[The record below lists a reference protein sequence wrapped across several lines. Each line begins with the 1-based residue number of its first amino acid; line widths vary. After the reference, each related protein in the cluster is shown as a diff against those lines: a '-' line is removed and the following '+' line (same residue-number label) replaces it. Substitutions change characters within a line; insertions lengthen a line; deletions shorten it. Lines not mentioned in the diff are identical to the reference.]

1 LAASSRRT
9 FILAAVLA
17 ACATDSSAPPTPVE
31 TVDIVVADPSFAV
44 GAAIQLQITLR
55 DASGAVLSG
64 RTIIWSTSDSSVA
77 TVSGTGVV
85 SGVGLGSAIITA
97 TSEGV
102 SDSVAVTIVAG
113 PAAVLTFT
121 TQPTTVAAGTA
132 INPGVEVTAR
142 DAFGNVATSF
152 TGVVAAAI
160 AANPGG
166 ATLSGTTVATA
177 VNGVATFPN
186 LLINKTAVGYTL
198 YVTSGSL
205 TSTASTPF
213 NVLPGAASELAF
225 TALPGSAH
233 AGVTIAP
240 AIVVNAR
247 DALGNLVTSYS
258 GSVDI
263 ALAANPAGGTLSG
276 TLSVTAI
283 AGVAAFADLSID
295 KASPSYTFAVA
306 GAGMV
311 PDTSSTLAILAGP
324 VSPSH
329 STVQAA
335 PASIMASTGSSA
347 TTVTVT
353 ARDQFDNPVV
363 GAGVVLG
370 ASGTG
375 NTVTQPVATTDAGG
389 VATGSFSSTVAESK
403 TVSASAAGVGVTQ
416 TAVVTVTPAVNG
428 QLVFIAQPATS
439 VAGVAIAPAVK
450 VAVQDA
456 FGNTFTSFTGN
467 VTVALGANPGN
478 DVLGG
483 TKTKA
488 AVAGEAT
495 FTDLQLVKA
504 ATGYTLAASAGG
516 IANGAST
523 SFNITPAPVSAAQ
536 SSVVV
541 GPASITASTG
551 SSAATITVTARDAF
565 DNLVS
570 GASVVLAASGT
581 GNSVTQPG
589 GPTGPN
595 GVATGTI
602 SSTASGSKTVSAT
615 INTVVAVQQPAVT
628 VNPAAIA
635 ASQSQVVATPT
646 SIAASFG
653 GVTATIA
660 VTAKDTFGN
669 VIPGLAAVLAA
680 SGTGNT
686 VTQPAAMTD
695 ANGVATGSLSSTATG
710 DKIVSAS
717 VASVPVT
724 QTAGV
729 TVVPGEVSVTQSTL
743 LAAPATITASNGSV
757 VSTITVTA
765 RDDQGN
771 VIPGVN
777 VALAATGSSNV
788 LTQPAGVTNASG
800 VASGTLSSTL
810 SGNRVL
816 TATIAGTGIDQ
827 ADTVIVTAATPAG
840 SAFLVQP
847 SSMTVGTTMA
857 PPVQVEIR
865 DQFGN
870 RVTSATNGVM
880 LSIGTNPGGGA
891 LSGGG
896 AVAAVAGVASFP
908 NLSINAVGSGY
919 TLKATIGGIPD
930 VVSNAFNVTS
940 GVVSAAQS
948 TVVAAPPSFTA
959 GGSSTI
965 TVTARDAGG
974 FPVVGATVALSVS
987 GSGNTITQPSGPADA
1002 NGVATGSFSSTAA
1015 GSKTVTATANGI
1027 TITQKPVVT
1036 VNAGAVSASVST
1048 VSAAPSSIVA
1058 GSGTATITVTVKDG
1072 FGNPVSGSTV
1082 VLSATGSG
1090 NTLTQPAGATGGT
1103 GIATGTLA
1111 STVAGNKTV
1120 SATASGISVT
1130 QTAPVTVTSAGTA
1143 VTFVGAGDIAD
1154 CGNNNDAAT
1163 AALINAMPSNTP
1175 VFVLGDNVYPNGT
1188 ATQFTNCYG
1197 PTWGVFKSRTH
1208 PSAGNHEYNS
1218 SNATPYFNYF
1228 GAAAGTAGQGWYSFD
1243 LGAWHI
1249 IVLNSNLET
1258 KAGSPQDNWLL
1269 ADLAAHNN
1277 VCTLAY
1283 WHHPLYSS
1291 IGGSGNGGAV
1301 ITSARRYWDDLYAHG
1316 VDLVLNGHRHVY
1328 ERLARMKPDGSPDPV
1343 NGIRTIIA
1351 GMGGESG
1358 GDLTNI
1364 FPTSQVR
1371 EGHTY
1376 GVLKLTLS
1384 ATSYSW
1390 EFVGV
1395 PGSTFTDTGTENCH

>member
-31 TVDIVVADPSFAV
+31 TVDLVVPAPSFAV
-44 GAAIQLQITLR
+44 GTAIQLQITLR

-64 RTIIWSTSDSSVA
+64 RTIIWTTSDSSVA
-77 TVSGTGVV
+77 IVSGTGVV
-85 SGVGLGSAIITA
+85 SGVGLGSATITA

-102 SDSVAVTIVAG
+102 SDSVVVTIVAG
-113 PAAVLTFT
+113 PAAVLAFT
-121 TQPTTVAAGTA
+121 THPSTVAAGAA
-132 INPGVEVTAR
+132 IAPGVEVTAR
-142 DAFGNVATSF
+142 DAYGNVATSF
-152 TGVVAAAI
+152 NGVVTAAI
-160 AANPGG
+160 ATNPGG

-177 VNGVATFPN
+177 TNGVATFPD
-186 LLINKTAVGYTL
+186 LHINKSAAGYTL
-198 YVTSGSL
+198 YVTAGSL
-205 TSTASTPF
+205 TSTASAPFDVTPG
-213 NVLPGAASELAF
+213 PASELAF
-225 TALPGSAH
+225 TALPGTAR
-233 AGVTIAP
+233 AGTAIAP

-247 DALGNLVTSYS
+247 DAFGNLATGYT
-258 GSVDI
+258 GSVAI
-263 ALAANPAGGTLSG
+263 ALAANPASGTLSG
-276 TLSVTAI
+276 TATLGAI
-283 AGVAAFADLSID
+283 AGVAVFADLSID
-295 KASPSYTFAVA
+295 KAGSGYTLAA
-306 GAGMV
+306 TGTGMI
-311 PDTSSTLAILAGP
+311 PDTSSTLTILAGP

-329 STVQAA
+329 SMVVAS
-335 PASIMASTGSSA
+335 PASIMASNGSSA

-363 GAGVVLG
+363 GATVVLG

-375 NTVTQPVATTDAGG
+375 NTVTQPAAATDAGG
-389 VATGSFSSTVAESK
+389 VATGAFSSTVAEPK
-403 TVSASAAGVGVTQ
+403 TVSASAAGVSVTQ
-416 TAVVTVTPAVNG
+416 TALVTVTPAVNG
-428 QLVFIAQPATS
+428 ELVFTVHPATA
-439 VAGVAIAPAVK
+439 VAGVTIAPAVK
-450 VAVQDA
+450 VAVRDA

-467 VTVALGANPGN
+467 VTIALGANPGN
-478 DVLGG
+478 DALGG
-483 TKTKA
+483 TKTVA

-495 FTDLQLVKA
+495 FSDLQLVKV

-516 IANGAST
+516 IAGGT
-523 SFNITPAPVSAAQ
+523 SNPFSITPAPVSAAQ
-536 SSVVV
+536 SSVAV
-541 GPASITASTG
+541 GPAGITASTG

-570 GASVVLAASGT
+570 GATVVLAASGA
-581 GNSVTQPG
+581 GNAVTQPG
-589 GPTGPN
+589 GPTGPT

-615 INTVVAVQQPAVT
+615 INSVLAVQQPAVT
-628 VNPAAIA
+628 VNPAAVA

-669 VIPGLAAVLAA
+669 VIPGLAVVLAA

-686 VTQPAAMTD
+686 VSQPAAMTD
-695 ANGVATGSLSSTATG
+695 ANGVATGSISSTTTG
-710 DKIVSAS
+710 DKVVSAS

-724 QTAGV
+724 QTVGV
-729 TVVPGEVSVTQSTL
+729 TVMPGEVSVAQSSL
-743 LAAPATITASNGSV
+743 LATPATISASNGSV
-757 VSTITVTA
+757 AATITVTA
-765 RDDQGN
+765 RDEQGN

-777 VALAATGSSNV
+777 VALAATGSSNA
-788 LTQPAGVTNASG
+788 LTQPAAPTNAGG
-800 VASGTLSSTL
+800 VATGTLSSTL
-810 SGNRVL
+810 SGDRII
-816 TATIAGTGIDQ
+816 TATIAGTGINQ
-827 ADTVIVTAATPAG
+827 ADTVTVTAAAPAS

-847 SSMTVGTTMA
+847 TSMTVGTTMA

-880 LSIGTNPGGGA
+880 VSIGTNPGGGT
-891 LSGGG
+891 LSGGS
-896 AVAAVAGVASFP
+896 AVAAVAGVATFP

-930 VVSNAFNVTS
+930 VVSNAFNVTA

-948 TVVAAPPSFTA
+948 TVVAAPTSFTA

-974 FPVVGATVALSVS
+974 FPVVGATVVLSVS
-987 GSGNTITQPSGPADA
+987 GGGNSVTQPSGPADA
-1002 NGVATGSFSSTAA
+1002 GGVATGSFSSTAA
-1015 GSKTVTATANGI
+1015 GNKTVTATANGI

-1036 VNAGAVSASVST
+1036 VNAGSVSASVST

-1082 VLSATGSG
+1082 VLAATGSG
-1090 NTLTQPAGATGGT
+1090 NTLTQPSGQTGSN
-1103 GIATGTLA
+1103 GIATGALA
-1111 STVAGNKTV
+1111 SSASGTKTV
-1120 SATASGISVT
+1120 SATASGTSLT
-1130 QTAPVTVTSAGTA
+1130 QTASVTVTSAGST

-1154 CGNNNDAAT
+1154 CGNDNDAAT
-1163 AALINAMPSNTP
+1163 AALVNALPSNTP

-1188 ATQFTNCYG
+1188 TNEYNNCYH
-1197 PTWGVFKSRTH
+1197 PTWGAFKSRTY

-1218 SNATPYFNYF
+1218 TNATPYFNYF
-1228 GAAAGTAGQGWYSFD
+1228 GSAAGTPGQGWYSFD

-1249 IVLNSNLET
+1249 IVLNSNLNT
-1258 KAGSPQDNWLL
+1258 AAGSPQDQWLL

-1277 VCTLAY
+1277 VCTMAY

-1291 IGGSGNGGAV
+1291 IGGSGSGGAV
-1301 ITSARRYWDDLYAHG
+1301 TSSARRYWDNLYAAG
-1316 VDLVLNGHRHVY
+1316 ADLVLNGHRHVY
-1328 ERLARMKPDGSPDPV
+1328 ERLAPMRPDGTPDPV
-1343 NGIRTIIA
+1343 NGIRTLIA

-1358 GDLTNI
+1358 GDLSNV
-1364 FPTSQVR
+1364 FPTSEAR
-1371 EGHTY
+1371 EGRTY
-1376 GVLKLTLS
+1376 GILKLTLS

-1395 PGSTFTDTGTENCH
+1395 PGSTFTDTGTTNCH